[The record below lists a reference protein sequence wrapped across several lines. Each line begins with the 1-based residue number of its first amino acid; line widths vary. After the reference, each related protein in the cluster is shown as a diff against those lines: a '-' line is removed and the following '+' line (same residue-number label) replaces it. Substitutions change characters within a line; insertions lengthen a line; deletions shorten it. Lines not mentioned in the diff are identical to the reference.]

1 MPTQAQENAMYQQIL
16 EQAAT
21 AGYNATADHDPQN
34 WFPCGSGYIAIKPR
48 TQRFAKWLLSH
59 QKELKDMF
67 VFNSDGRKAVMLT
80 SNRFG
85 QAMNPQV
92 SWCNTA
98 MAVLRNYNIKCELV
112 SYID

>member
-1 MPTQAQENAMYQQIL
+1 MTTKAEQDIMYKTIV
-16 EQAAT
+16 EQAA
-21 AGYNATADHDPQN
+21 AVGYNATADHDPQN

-48 TQRFAKWLLSH
+48 NSKFAKWLLANA
-59 QKELKDMF
+59 EEFAGLI

-80 SNRFG
+80 TNKFG

-92 SWCNTA
+92 SWCNAA
-98 MAVLRNYNIKCELV
+98 MAVLRNYNIKCELI